1 MVEQTLSTLYT
12 ILMKLTEL
20 AHFLYQRLDMAPFD
34 GVDISLNGLQVGP
47 KEREIRRVAVAV
59 DACMDS
65 FEAAA
70 ALGADLLLVH
80 HGLFWG
86 RPLAIAG
93 AHYDRVKFLM
103 DHDLSLFAVH
113 LPLDAHPE
121 LGNNAQMA
129 KLLGVRTL
137 HPFGSWKG
145 LNVGFH
151 GELPEPSDAQTL
163 AQALGFS
170 VADGLKILSFGPD
183 KIRTVGIVSGGAADD
198 VYGALDLG
206 LDAFITGECEHQ
218 VYHDCE
224 ERGITMICGGHY
236 ASEVFGVQ
244 AVGRMLQTELGLETA
259 FVAIP
264 TAL

>member
-1 MVEQTLSTLYT
+1 
-12 ILMKLTEL
+12 MKQTEL
-20 AHFLYQRLDMAPFD
+20 VHFLYQRLDMAPFD

-59 DACMDS
+59 DACMAS

-86 RPLAIAG
+86 RSLAIAG

-103 DHDLSLFAVH
+103 DHDLSLFAAH

-121 LGNNAQMA
+121 LGNNARMA
-129 KLLGVRTL
+129 KLLGMRTL
-137 HPFGSWKG
+137 QPFGSWKG
-145 LNVGFH
+145 LNVGFR
-151 GELPEPSDAQTL
+151 GELPEARSAEVL
-163 AQALGFS
+163 ARTLGFS
-170 VADGLKILSFGPD
+170 SADGLRILPFGP
-183 KIRTVGIVSGGAADD
+183 KEIRTVGIVSGGAADD
-198 VYGALDLG
+198 VYGALELG

-244 AVGRMLQTELGLETA
+244 AVGKMLQEELGLDAA